1 MKELQ
6 IGEWFIKHEDMQGNE
21 TYARRL
27 KQTTIESDGY
37 NLELILEEISSN
49 PRNPEESHL
58 TITISTYS
66 SFNTVVS
73 SMEFDLATGNE
84 AKDLLDFAQ
93 AVVDASKEV
102 SGEEE

>member
-58 TITISTYS
+58 TITISTFS
-66 SFNTVVS
+66 PFNTVVS
-73 SMEFDLATGNE
+73 SLDFDLLTGNE